1 MMMTKTVRY
10 NVKIG
15 SILESLPKS
24 QRLCTNINCSMTMIL
39 EIIILNTIIL
49 LAIKDSVISN
59 VSGVA

>member
-1 MMMTKTVRY
+1 MMMTETVRY

-15 SILESLPKS
+15 AILESLPKS
-24 QRLCTNINCSMTMIL
+24 QRLCTNINCSMTMIFK
-39 EIIILNTIIL
+39 IIILNTIIL